1 MIGQTIKIINL
12 CLINVLINSMG
23 EIMKILIT
31 GGAGLL
37 GSHLCDKYINEG
49 NTVIC
54 FDNFMTGSMENVNHL
69 LPNKNFMLV
78 NRDIRDNEIVEQVS
92 KDVDV
97 IIHLAAQ
104 IHVDRSAIEPR
115 LTVDINANGT
125 QNILEAARK
134 FEIKKVI
141 NASTSEVYGSAQYSP
156 MDEKHPLNAPHVYGA
171 SKIAA
176 ERLCNAYIKTYG
188 MNIAVTR
195 CFNFFGPRQRDFE
208 YGSVIPIFIKRVLN
222 GQAPQI
228 YGDGNQLRD
237 YTYIKDVVAAY
248 DLIMKYQGRL
258 DEPLNFGT
266 GKDIRVKDIANMVIN
281 LAGADKKMTPEHINA
296 RTAEVSRLIADS
308 SKQKAI
314 LGWEPK
320 YTFEQGLAEFV
331 DWYKNYKYNGQ
342 AKQL

>member
-1 MIGQTIKIINL
+1 MFLSIQKGYHENTYYRR
-12 CLINVLINSMG
+12 
-23 EIMKILIT
+23 
-31 GGAGLL
+31 GGFL
-37 GSHLCDKYINEG
+37 GSHLCDKYIKEG

-54 FDNFMTGSMENVNHL
+54 FDNFMTGSMANISHL
-69 LPNKNFMLV
+69 LPNKEFVLV

-115 LTVDINANGT
+115 LTVDINMNGT
-125 QNILEAARK
+125 QNILDAARK

-176 ERLCNAYIKTYG
+176 ERLCNSYVKTYG

-222 GQAPQI
+222 NQPPEI

-237 YTYIKDVVAAY
+237 YTYINDIVEAY
-248 DLIMKYQGRL
+248 DLILKHKGRL

-266 GKDIRVKDIANMVIN
+266 GKEVKVNDIADMVIK
-281 LAGADKKMTPEHINA
+281 LAGDGKDMKPVHINA
-296 RTAEVSRLIADS
+296 RHAEVSRLIADS
-308 SKQKAI
+308 SKQKSI

-331 DWYKNYKYNGQ
+331 DWYRNYKYK
-342 AKQL
+342 A

>member
-1 MIGQTIKIINL
+1 
-12 CLINVLINSMG
+12 V
-23 EIMKILIT
+23 KILIT
-31 GGAGLL
+31 GGAGFL
-37 GSHLCDKYINEG
+37 GSHLCDKYVGEG

-54 FDNFMTGSMENVNHL
+54 FDNFMTGSMENIHHL
-69 LPNKNFMLV
+69 LSNKNFILV
-78 NRDIRDNEIVEQVS
+78 NRDIRDNEIVEQVA

-115 LTVDINANGT
+115 MTVDINVIGT

-134 FEIKKVI
+134 FDIKKVI

-176 ERLCNAYIKTYG
+176 ERLCNSYIKTYG

-208 YGSVIPIFIKRVLN
+208 YGSVIPIFIKRMLN
-222 GQAPQI
+222 NEPPQI

-237 YTYIKDVVAAY
+237 YTYIKDIVDVY
-248 DLIMKYQGRL
+248 DLILKHEARL

-266 GKDIRVKDIANMVIN
+266 GRDVKVRDIADMVMD
-281 LAGADKKMTPEHINA
+281 LVGGDKRVVPVHTNA

-331 DWYKNYKYNGQ
+331 DWYRNYKYKTG
-342 AKQL
+342 AKRYG